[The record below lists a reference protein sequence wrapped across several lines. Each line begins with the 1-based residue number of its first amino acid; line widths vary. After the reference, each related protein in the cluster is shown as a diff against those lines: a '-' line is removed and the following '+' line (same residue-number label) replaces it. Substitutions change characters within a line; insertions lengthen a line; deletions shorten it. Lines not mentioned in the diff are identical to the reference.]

1 MTQKPHFPREKTK
14 TVVDHFHSAS
24 FRRRFSQGAIE
35 PIKDLLQDMGQDK
48 NLIESPES
56 KTANE
61 AEECAGASSI
71 FDVLSAGKE
80 VSAETAENTRTSL
93 KSLTGS
99 NVSGWKYQVKNKW
112 VF

>member
-1 MTQKPHFPREKTK
+1 
-14 TVVDHFHSAS
+14 
-24 FRRRFSQGAIE
+24 
-35 PIKDLLQDMGQDK
+35 MGQDK

-61 AEECAGASSI
+61 AEECAGGASSI

-99 NVSGWKYQVKNKW
+99 NVSGWKYQVGTSW
-112 VF
+112 TF